1 MKPTKPTIPP
11 EAIAHFAALAE
22 RVYAADSLDAS
33 LEQICAIALDLI
45 PGADRASISV
55 LVARGEHMRTIAATD
70 DRARLVDELQ
80 NSVGEGPCL
89 DALTEEGFQMD
100 ADISAYSQWPRLRE
114 RVLTDTP
121 VRGMIG
127 YRLRPSPGGRAALNI
142 FSDRPGALDDEAA
155 AAGTILAAF
164 AGVTLRAQLEQE
176 SAANLRA
183 GLESN
188 REIGKAIG
196 LLMATSN
203 LDEAAAFDILKRAST
218 RTNTRLA
225 AVAAQVVAAHRPG
238 GQGSGEPEFDGGT
251 RGRS

>member
-1 MKPTKPTIPP
+1 MNPTKPTIPP

-55 LVARGEHMRTIAATD
+55 LVARGEQMRTIAATD
-70 DRARLVDELQ
+70 DQARLVDELQ

-203 LDEAAAFDILKRAST
+203 VDEAAAFDILKRAST

-238 GQGSGEPEFDGGT
+238 GQGSGEPEIEGGT

>member
-1 MKPTKPTIPP
+1 MNPTKPTIPP

-203 LDEAAAFDILKRAST
+203 VDEAAAFDILKRAST

-225 AVAAQVVAAHRPG
+225 AVATQVVAAHRPG
-238 GQGSGEPEFDGGT
+238 GQGSGEPEIEGGT
-251 RGRS
+251 RERS